1 MAINNVIITG
11 NLGRDPEIRATNDG
25 ARCVILSVAVSERFK
40 DKNGQKQER
49 VDWIKVQSWTE
60 GIVNFCEAYMHKGD
74 PVAVQGKLKTDT
86 WQDQQGN
93 KKYET
98 IVSVEYGG
106 KIEFNGKK
114 SDGSAGQGQQSN
126 QQDYQQAKQGNQQ
139 PVPQMNNTAPPMND
153 DIPF

>member
-11 NLGRDPEIRATNDG
+11 NLGRDPEIKSTNNGNRYAT
-25 ARCVILSVAVSERFK
+25 LSVAVSERFK

-49 VDWIKVQSWTE
+49 VDWIKVQTWTE
-60 GIVNFCEAYMHKGD
+60 GIVNFCESYLEKGD
-74 PVAVQGKLKTDT
+74 SVVIQGKLKTNS
-86 WQDQQGN
+86 WKDQQGN
-93 KKYET
+93 NRYET

-114 SDGSAGQGQQSN
+114 PDNSNGQN
-126 QQDYQQAKQGNQQ
+126 QQGYRQAKEGSQQ
-139 PVPQMNNTAPPMND
+139 PAVPVNNNMPTMDD